1 MKKNRIIEFLKKYYK
16 FIVLVTFV
24 ILSIIIGIKHE
35 PWADEAQA
43 WLIARDTTMHSLFF
57 KYLHSEGHP
66 ALWYVLLKIL
76 QLFGLKFKYL
86 YIVPI
91 IFSSIGVYV
100 FVFKSNFP
108 WYIKCLFPFTFFIFY
123 QYTIVARSY
132 CLIFPLVSILA
143 TLWKDRYKKIG
154 LFTLILILLINC
166 ETHTYLFAGSI
177 YFYCLL
183 ESFIDFRK
191 GIKKD
196 KKVYICFILLFI
208 SFFLTLLYVF
218 PTGSTHIPHQIRSY
232 VLSDSFFTSYS
243 ANKVLKFII
252 SLLIVLYMAIFI
264 LKNKKEIFKLVIL
277 ILPIFLFLNLIYF
290 KEWHLGIIT
299 IIFIFYIWIEEKET
313 NLFVKLFLICV
324 CIVQIPWSVK
334 SSLDDYKY
342 SYSTTNE
349 VADFIKKYDYENLK
363 IVNSNFYAVSVNA
376 YFENNIFYNFQEN
389 NGFVY
394 LEKSNELLSDFYNTD
409 YVMDNSI
416 DIYVLNFEFEET
428 IESEKLIDYN
438 KYDFDGGYIFF
449 EGRNFFPQSF
459 YVYVRKDIDKNKELK

>member
-1 MKKNRIIEFLKKYYK
+1 MKKNRIIDFFKKYYK
-16 FIVLVTFV
+16 FIILVTFV

-66 ALWYVLLKIL
+66 ALWYVVLKIF

-218 PTGSTHIPHQIRSY
+218 PTSSTHIPHQIRY
-232 VLSDSFFTSYS
+232 YALSDSFFTSY
-243 ANKVLKFII
+243 NVDEIVKFIV
-252 SLLIVLYMAIFI
+252 SVLIFLYFAMFI
-264 LKNKKEIFKLVIL
+264 LKNKKDIFKFVLL
-277 ILPIFLFLNLIYF
+277 ILPIVIFFNFIYF

-299 IIFIFYIWIEEKET
+299 IIFIFYFWVENIEN
-313 NLFVKLFLICV
+313 NLFVKIFLICI
-324 CIVQIPWSVK
+324 CIMQIPWSVK

-349 VADFIKKYDYENLK
+349 VADFIKEYDYENLK

-376 YFENNIFYNFQEN
+376 FFENNIFYNFQGN
-389 NGFVY
+389 RGFVC
-394 LEKSNELLSDFYNTD
+394 LEKSNELLSDFYNAD
-409 YVMDNSI
+409 YVMENNI
-416 DIYVLNFEFEET
+416 DIYVLYTRAADVMEV
-428 IESEKLIDYN
+428 EKLVDYN
-438 KYDFDGGYIFF
+438 KYVFNEGYIYF
-449 EGRNFFPQSF
+449 EGRKMFSQSF
-459 YVYVRKDIDKNKELK
+459 NVYVRKDIDKK